1 MCYRTLQIWQEA
13 KELALEIHP
22 MTMSLPKFDL
32 YEQGSQIR
40 RSSKS
45 IRSNIVEGYGRRKY
59 KADYL
64 RFLNYAFA
72 SCLETEDHLESLF
85 ESKSVPDQKPFE
97 SLLQRNQILGKK
109 LNRFIQSVDS
119 SHNEPNS

>member
-1 MCYRTLQIWQEA
+1 MSYRTLQVWQEA
-13 KELALEIHP
+13 RDLALEIHV
-22 MTMSLPKFDL
+22 MSLRLPKFEL

-45 IRSNIVEGYGRRKY
+45 IRSNIVEGYGRRTY

-64 RFLNYAFA
+64 RFLTMAFA

-85 ESKSVPDQKPFE
+85 ETCSIKDRDKYKD
-97 SLLQRNQILGKK
+97 LLSRTQTLGKK
-109 LNRFIQSVDS
+109 LNRFIQSVEKR
-119 SHNEPNS
+119 HNTHEE